1 MASPLLLDTD
11 ILIDY
16 LRGQPDAIA
25 FLKKTRRSLHVSAV
39 TVAELHVG
47 VREGHERQVLDR
59 FLELLDVVAVT
70 PGIAR
75 QGGLW
80 RRDYGRSHGT
90 GLMDALIAASA
101 EMNGCTLATL
111 NKKHF
116 PMLETVLVPYR
127 KSV

>member
-47 VREGHERQVLDR
+47 VREGPERQVLGR
-59 FLELLDVVAVT
+59 FLGLFEVVAIT
-70 PGIAR
+70 PDIAR

-101 EMNGCTLATL
+101 EMSGCTLATL

-127 KSV
+127 KSA

>member
-11 ILIDY
+11 VLIDY
-16 LRGQPDAIA
+16 LRGQADAVV
-25 FLKKTRRSLHVSAV
+25 FLKKTRRSLFVSAV

-47 VREGHERQVLDR
+47 VREGAERQVLDR
-59 FLELLDVVAVT
+59 FLGLMEVVAIT
-70 PGIAR
+70 PVIAR

-80 RRDYGRSHGT
+80 RRDYGKSHGT

-101 EMNGCTLATL
+101 EMSGCTLATL
-111 NKKHF
+111 NEKHF

-127 KSV
+127 KT

>member
-16 LRGQPDAIA
+16 LRGHADAVA
-25 FLKKTRRSLHVSAV
+25 FLKKTRRPLHVSAV

-47 VREGHERQVLDR
+47 VREGHERQALDR
-59 FLELLDVVAVT
+59 FLDLLDVVAVT

-101 EMNGCTLATL
+101 EMSGCTLATL

-127 KSV
+127 KSA